1 MVFDGC
7 EVDPEIEKLA
17 EARTA
22 AKKAKDFA
30 EADRIR
36 AMTDEGTQQKWAELQ
51 EKTDTMLQ
59 SYEAL
64 RLALQK

>member
-1 MVFDGC
+1 MERV
-7 EVDPEIEKLA
+7 IKLLVEYDNRGRELVQQA
-17 EARTA
+17 QQ
-22 AKKAKDFA
+22 

-36 AMTDEGTQQKWAELQ
+36 AMQGEGAQQKWAELQ